1 MAGTFNPHGS
11 EGRVGLFPLFLMELR
26 VGCSSKNLKPPM
38 AWVSKPCMLN
48 RFSGQT
54 GAISMESEGAF
65 ASRLLSGPV
74 FASLVS
80 LDQIYTSPTLTL

>member
-1 MAGTFNPHGS
+1 M
-11 EGRVGLFPLFLMELR
+11 GLFHLMELR
-26 VGCSSKNLKPPM
+26 VGCLSKNLKPPM

-54 GAISMESEGAF
+54 GAISVESEGAF

>member
-1 MAGTFNPHGS
+1 M
-11 EGRVGLFPLFLMELR
+11 GLFPLFLMELR

-80 LDQIYTSPTLTL
+80 LDQIYMSPTLTL